1 MAASLGALAKFA
13 GARVFMGTM
22 MTMQNRWQFVGCAS
36 RIMMNITGCIQM
48 AKLLLKKTLTGWAN
62 ADDSSLETSKRYK
75 LGEVY
80 KAEIVKPRSR
90 KTLGRYWVLCEMILD
105 NSEVFR
111 SKEQVSDY
119 LKIRTGHS
127 TSIMAQKTGEM
138 FHLANSIDFD
148 SLDEAEFADLWQ
160 RVCDVVVEDILPGIT
175 QSEIEYEMQKIVGL
189 AA

>member
-1 MAASLGALAKFA
+1 
-13 GARVFMGTM
+13 
-22 MTMQNRWQFVGCAS
+22 
-36 RIMMNITGCIQM
+36 M
-48 AKLLLKKTLTGWAN
+48 AKMLLRKTLGGFSP
-62 ADDSSLETSKRYK
+62 ADDMSVETAKRFK
-75 LGEVY
+75 VGETY
-80 KAEIVKPRSR
+80 RGEIVKPRSR
-90 KTLGRYWVLCEMILD
+90 KTLGRYWVLCQMILD
-105 NSEVFR
+105 NTEMFR

-127 TSIMAQKTGEM
+127 TTITAQSTGEM

-148 SLDEAEFADLWQ
+148 TLDEAEFADLWQ